1 MNYRAIGAVIG
12 FLLIFAGA
20 AMLTAIPFSIYYKS
34 GDGLALGSTA
44 LSSIA
49 LGFLFYGI
57 FHKHR
62 HEMKLRE
69 GVTVVGLGW
78 IILSSV
84 GAVPFLLA
92 GVFDS
97 FTDAFFEM
105 VSGFTTT
112 SASMLDSVETLPHGL
127 LFWRS
132 IAHWIG
138 GMGMIVLSLAILPL
152 LGVGGMQ
159 LYHAEVPGPTPD
171 KLSPRIR
178 QTAMLLW
185 SVYTLISA
193 ALTVLLLFGGMNLFD
208 ALCHTFG
215 TMGTGGCSTKD
226 AGLAFYGSPY
236 INWVVTVFMI
246 IAGMNVA
253 IQYRI
258 MRGEY
263 SLLWRV
269 SEIRFYFGL
278 LLAASLIVIVL
289 RLISGDITSEGMISD
304 SIFHVVSVTTTTAYV
319 NTDYSTWGVAVT
331 IVFFLLMFTGGC
343 AGSTSGAM
351 KSVRIL
357 VLLKAAGTELK
368 RLLHPRAVIP
378 VRLNNRA
385 LPIDVIGKIFSFFII
400 YLMSFSV
407 ASFIM
412 MLLGLSVY
420 DAFGTVAAMLGNV
433 GVGFSGDGIT
443 NQYSDIPV
451 VGKWVLAFCMVL
463 GRLEFFTL
471 LLIFSPS
478 FWRK

>member
-20 AMLTAIPFSIYYKS
+20 AMATAIPFSLYYKS
-34 GDGLALGSTA
+34 GDAAALGFTA
-44 LSSIA
+44 LLSIA
-49 LGFLFYGI
+49 LGLILYGA
-57 FHKHR
+57 FRKHR
-62 HEMKLRE
+62 HGMRLRE
-69 GVTVVGLGW
+69 GVTVVGVGW

-84 GAVPFLLA
+84 GAVPFLIA
-92 GVFDS
+92 GIFDS

-105 VSGFTTT
+105 ISGFTTT
-112 SASMLDSVETLPHGL
+112 SATMLESVEALPHGL

-132 IAHWIG
+132 ISHWIG
-138 GMGMIVLSLAILPL
+138 GMGMIVLSLALLPL

-159 LYHAEVPGPTPD
+159 LYQAEVPGPTPD

-185 SVYTLISA
+185 TVYALVSA
-193 ALTVLLLFGGMNLFD
+193 VLVALLLIGGMNLFD

-215 TMGTGGCSTKD
+215 TMGTGGCSSKD
-226 AGLAFYGSPY
+226 AGLAFYNSAY
-236 INWVVTVFMI
+236 INWVVTFFMI

-253 IQYRI
+253 VQYRI

-263 SLLWRV
+263 SLLWKV
-269 SEIRFYFGL
+269 SEIKFYFGFL
-278 LLAASLIVIVL
+278 AAASLIVITL
-289 RLISGDITSEGMISD
+289 RMITGGADSGEILSE

-319 NTDYSTWGVAVT
+319 NADYSTWGSAITV
-331 IVFFLLMFTGGC
+331 IFFLLMFTGGC

-357 VLLKAAGTELK
+357 VLLKAALAELK

-378 VRLNNRA
+378 VRLNGRS
-385 LPIDVIGKIFSFFII
+385 LPVDVIGKIFSFFII
-400 YLMSFSV
+400 YLLSFSA

-420 DAFGTVAAMLGNV
+420 DAFGTVAAMLGNI

-443 NQYSDIPV
+443 YQYRDIPIL
-451 VGKWVLAFCMVL
+451 GKWVLAFCMVL

-471 LLIFSPS
+471 LLMFSPS
-478 FWRK
+478 FWKK